1 MTKEKGRFYAED
13 EFRDMDGMLLET
25 NSEIMKKAGEIW
37 EILGKRDHA
46 VSSLRKA
53 YSLVVEA
60 LKEKDEELQMKK
72 TLLEKEE
79 QEKQG
84 WIDKY
89 RVLQE
94 QNKTLEEKLNGAKQ
108 EKEMLQN
115 RIRQLEQYQTLQ
127 EEFEQIRRDCNQH
140 YTDAKHDRDEARSEL
155 KQCREELEKETEKV
169 IHLQETLEEEIRQRE
184 DKEREVGQLNSQL
197 LEKEK
202 EIHTLK
208 EIKQQYRWQRQKMP
222 ILMGVFDAY
231 SAIMEKRDQLP
242 REFFECLQKAMPVDD
257 FDRFVFA
264 ALNRSFP
271 ISCYLSLKSFIAV
284 SGSGQVPEKAMK
296 EALRCSD
303 RLLEEVFV
311 FGSEYFKEEKL
322 FRIELE
328 KGDPFEDDVCTYING
343 RGGMYGDI
351 ADVWLHG
358 LRDEKDDR
366 IYHSY
371 VEGE

>member
-222 ILMGVFDAY
+222 ILMGVFDAR
-231 SAIMEKRDQLP
+231 SE
-242 REFFECLQKAMPVDD
+242 EHTSELQ
-257 FDRFVFA
+257 
-264 ALNRSFP
+264 S
-271 ISCYLSLKSFIAV
+271 
-284 SGSGQVPEKAMK
+284 
-296 EALRCSD
+296 
-303 RLLEEVFV
+303 
-311 FGSEYFKEEKL
+311 
-322 FRIELE
+322 
-328 KGDPFEDDVCTYING
+328 
-343 RGGMYGDI
+343 
-351 ADVWLHG
+351 H
-358 LRDEKDDR
+358 
-366 IYHSY
+366 
-371 VEGE
+371 

>member
-257 FDRFVFA
+257 FDRFVSA
-264 ALNRSFP
+264 SLNRPFP